1 MQDVTLTLTP
11 REQEAIAIVCDLALK
26 HAGNSA
32 LNAVVAVHQAMGRAQ
47 AAKGEQTHVQ
57 SVAAQ

>member
-1 MQDVTLTLTP
+1 MQDITLTLTP

-32 LNAVVAVHQAMGRAQ
+32 LNAVLAVHQAMGRAQ
-47 AAKGEQTHVQ
+47 TVQ
-57 SVAAQ
+57 PDAPRKVDQ